1 MPSRTG
7 PVHVATTTRQYKGK
21 VYNTHLLRRTYR
33 DEGKV
38 KHETLG
44 NLSHLPEHTVE
55 LIRRSLKGE
64 VLVGVE
70 DSFEIVR
77 SLPHGHVAAVLGT
90 LRRLGLPSVLSARRT
105 RERDLVIAMIV
116 ARVLEPLSK
125 LATSRGL
132 VEETASSSLGSTL
145 ELGRVDEEELYGAM
159 DWLLSRQGRI
169 ENALAEQ
176 HVSEGSLVLYDISSA
191 YLEGRHCPLGRLG
204 YSRDGKN
211 GKLQIEFG
219 LLCNAEG
226 CPVAVEVFEGNT
238 ADPKTLAPAV
248 EKLRARFGF
257 NRVVLVGDRGL
268 ITSARIRED
277 LKPSQAFDWITA
289 LRAPAIAQLLREG
302 SLQLSLFDEKDL
314 VEIDSSD
321 YPGERLVVCRNPL
334 LAQERARKRQELLEA
349 TEKELNKIVEATQ
362 RPTRR
367 LRGKD
372 RIGLRVGRVLGRYKM
387 GKHFRLNITEESFTY
402 EREQEQIEQEA
413 MLDGLYVVRTSV
425 PEQMMSKEEVV
436 RSYKQLSRVERA
448 FRCLKGVDL
457 KVRPIYHRLP
467 NRVRAHVLLCM
478 LGYYV
483 ERHMRNALAPLLF
496 EDDDQPGAERLRVS
510 VVAPAQRSLKAQR
523 KATTKQTEQGTPV
536 HSFLSLLR
544 DLGTIVK
551 NTLRP
556 RATSA
561 TSFEMVTTPTP
572 TQKKAFEL
580 LGVGWT

>member
-7 PVHVATTTRQYKGK
+7 PVHVATTTRRYKGK
-21 VYNTHLLRRTYR
+21 VYKTHLLRRTYR

-44 NLSHLPEHTVE
+44 NLSHLPEYTVE

-64 VLVGVE
+64 VLVGAE

-77 SLPHGHVAAVLGT
+77 SLPHGHVAAVFGT
-90 LRRLGLPSVLSARRT
+90 VRRLGLPSVISARRT

-116 ARVLEPLSK
+116 ARVLEPCSK

-132 VEETASSSLGSTL
+132 VEETASSSLGATL
-145 ELGRVDEEELYGAM
+145 ELDQVDEEELYGAM

-169 ENALAEQ
+169 ENALAQQ
-176 HVSEGSLVLYDISSA
+176 HLSEGSLVLYDVSSA

-204 YSRDGKN
+204 YNRDGKK

-238 ADPKTLAPAV
+238 ADPKTLAPAL
-248 EKLRARFGF
+248 EKLRERFGF
-257 NRVVLVGDRGL
+257 KRVVLVGDRGL

-277 LKPSQAFDWITA
+277 LKPSQAVDWITA
-289 LRAPAIAQLLREG
+289 LRAPAIGQLLREG

-314 VEIDSSD
+314 VEIESSD
-321 YPGERLVVCRNPL
+321 YPDERLVVCRNPL
-334 LAQERARKRQELLEA
+334 LAQERATKRQELLEA

-362 RPTRR
+362 RPKRR

-372 RIGLRVGRVLGRYKM
+372 RIGLRVGRVLGRYKV
-387 GKHFRLNITEESFTY
+387 GKHFRLNITEKSFTY
-402 EREQEQIEQEA
+402 EPDQEQIEQEA
-413 MLDGLYVVRTSV
+413 MLDGLYVIRTSV
-425 PEQMMSKEEVV
+425 PEQMMSTEEVV

-483 ERHMRNALAPLLF
+483 EWHMRQALAPLLF
-496 EDDDQPGAERLRVS
+496 EDDDPAGAERLRVS
-510 VVAPAQRSLKAQR
+510 VVAPAKRSTKAQR
-523 KATTKQTEQGTPV
+523 KATTKQTDQGTPV
-536 HSFLSLLR
+536 HSFSSLLK
-544 DLGTIVK
+544 DLGTIAK

-556 RATSA
+556 RAASGA
-561 TSFEMVTTPTP
+561 SFEMVTTPTP

-580 LGVGWT
+580 LGAGWT

>member
-64 VLVGVE
+64 VLVGAE
-70 DSFEIVR
+70 DRFEIVR

-90 LRRLGLPSVLSARRT
+90 VRRLGLPSVLSAKRT

-116 ARVLEPLSK
+116 ARVLEPCSK

-145 ELGRVDEEELYGAM
+145 ELGRVDEEELYRAM
-159 DWLLSRQGRI
+159 DWLISRQGRI

-176 HVSEGSLVLYDISSA
+176 HLSEGSLVLYDISSA

-204 YSRDGKN
+204 YSRDGKK

-248 EKLRARFGF
+248 EKLRERFGF
-257 NRVVLVGDRGL
+257 KRVVLVGDRGL

-314 VEIDSSD
+314 VEIESSD

-349 TEKELNKIVEATQ
+349 TEKELNRIVEATQ
-362 RPTRR
+362 RPKRR

-483 ERHMRNALAPLLF
+483 EWHMRNALAPLLF

-510 VVAPAQRSLKAQR
+510 VVAPAQRSPKAQR

-536 HSFLSLLR
+536 HSFPSLLR

-556 RATSA
+556 RATSG
-561 TSFEMVTTPTP
+561 TSFEMVTTPTA

>member
-7 PVHVATTTRQYKGK
+7 PVHVATTTRHYKGK
-21 VYNTHLLRRTYR
+21 VYKTHLLRRTYR
-33 DEGKV
+33 DEGRV

-44 NLSHLPEHTVE
+44 NLSHLPEQTVE

-90 LRRLGLPSVLSARRT
+90 LRRLGLASVLSARRS
-105 RERDLVIAMIV
+105 RERDLVIAMIA
-116 ARVLEPLSK
+116 ARVLEPCSK

-145 ELGRVDEEELYGAM
+145 ELGRVDEEELYAAM
-159 DWLLSRQGRI
+159 DWLISRQGRI
-169 ENALAEQ
+169 ENALAKQ
-176 HVSEGSLVLYDISSA
+176 HLWEGSLVLCDVSSA
-191 YLEGRHCPLGRLG
+191 YLEGQHCSLGKLG
-204 YSRDGKN
+204 YSRDGKK

-219 LLCNAEG
+219 LLCNSEG

-238 ADPKTLAPAV
+238 ADPKTLGPTL
-248 EKLRARFGF
+248 EKLRERFGF

-277 LKPSQAFDWITA
+277 LKPSQAVDWITA
-289 LRAPAIAQLLREG
+289 LRAPAIAQLLRMG

-314 VEIDSSD
+314 VEIEDPA
-321 YPGERLVVCRNPL
+321 YPGERLVICRNPL

-349 TEKELNKIVEATQ
+349 TEEELNKIVEATK
-362 RPTRR
+362 RPKRR

-372 RIGLRVGRVLGRYKM
+372 RIGLRVGRVLGRYKV

-402 EREQEQIEQEA
+402 ERDQQHIEQEA
-413 MLDGLYVVRTSV
+413 QLDGLYVIRTSV
-425 PEQMMSKEEVV
+425 PETMMSTEEVV
-436 RSYKQLSRVERA
+436 RSYKQLSRVEKA
-448 FRCLKGVDL
+448 FRCLKGIDL

-483 ERHMRNALAPLLF
+483 EWHMRHALAPLLF
-496 EDDDQPGAERLRVS
+496 EDDDPAEAERQRAS
-510 VVAPAQRSLKAQR
+510 VVAPAKRSPKAQR

-536 HSFLSLLR
+536 HSFSSLLKN
-544 DLGTIVK
+544 LGTIAK

-556 RATSA
+556 QATSGA
-561 TSFEMVTTPTP
+561 GFEMVTIPNP

-580 LGVGWT
+580 LRVGWT

>member
-1 MPSRTG
+1 
-7 PVHVATTTRQYKGK
+7 
-21 VYNTHLLRRTYR
+21 
-33 DEGKV
+33 
-38 KHETLG
+38 LG

-64 VLVGVE
+64 VLVGAE
-70 DSFEIVR
+70 QSLEIVR

-90 LRRLGLPSVLSARRT
+90 VRRLGLPSVLSARRT

-116 ARVLEPLSK
+116 ARVLEPCSK

-169 ENALAEQ
+169 ENSLAQ
-176 HVSEGSLVLYDISSA
+176 RHLSEGSLVLYDVSSA

-204 YSRDGKN
+204 YSRDGNK

-238 ADPKTLAPAV
+238 ADPKTLAPAL
-248 EKLRARFGF
+248 EKLRERFGF

-277 LKPSQAFDWITA
+277 LKPSQAVDWITA

-314 VEIDSSD
+314 VEIEDST

-362 RPTRR
+362 RPKRR

-402 EREQEQIEQEA
+402 EREQEQIEQEV

-425 PEQMMSKEEVV
+425 PEKMMTTEEVV

-483 ERHMRNALAPLLF
+483 EWHMRHALAPLLF
-496 EDDDQPGAERLRVS
+496 EDDDRAGGERLRVS
-510 VVAPAQRSLKAQR
+510 VVAPAKRSTKAQR
-523 KATTKQTEQGTPV
+523 KATTKHTEQGTPV
-536 HSFLSLLR
+536 HSFSSLLK
-544 DLGTIVK
+544 DLGTIAK

-556 RATSA
+556 RATSGA
-561 TSFEMVTTPTP
+561 SFEMVTTPTP

>member
-1 MPSRTG
+1 MVDHLEDG
-7 PVHVATTTRQYKGK
+7 PR
-21 VYNTHLLRRTYR
+21 
-33 DEGKV
+33 
-38 KHETLG
+38 
-44 NLSHLPEHTVE
+44 
-55 LIRRSLKGE
+55 IR
-64 VLVGVE
+64 V
-70 DSFEIVR
+70 
-77 SLPHGHVAAVLGT
+77 
-90 LRRLGLPSVLSARRT
+90 GLPA
-105 RERDLVIAMIV
+105 
-116 ARVLEPLSK
+116 PL
-125 LATSRGL
+125 L
-132 VEETASSSLGSTL
+132 
-145 ELGRVDEEELYGAM
+145 
-159 DWLLSRQGRI
+159 
-169 ENALAEQ
+169 
-176 HVSEGSLVLYDISSA
+176 
-191 YLEGRHCPLGRLG
+191 
-204 YSRDGKN
+204 
-211 GKLQIEFG
+211 
-219 LLCNAEG
+219 
-226 CPVAVEVFEGNT
+226 EGNT

-248 EKLRARFGF
+248 EKLRERFGF
-257 NRVVLVGDRGL
+257 KRVVLVGDRGL

-277 LKPSQAFDWITA
+277 LKPSQAIDWVTA

-314 VEIDSSD
+314 VEIESSD
-321 YPGERLVVCRNPL
+321 YPGERLVVCCNPL

-349 TEKELNKIVEATQ
+349 TEKELNRIVEATQ
-362 RPTRR
+362 RPKRR

-483 ERHMRNALAPLLF
+483 EWHMRNALAPLLF

-510 VVAPAQRSLKAQR
+510 VVAPAQRSPKAQR

-536 HSFLSLLR
+536 HSFPSLLR

-556 RATSA
+556 RATSG
-561 TSFEMVTTPTP
+561 TSFEMVTTPTA

>member
-1 MPSRTG
+1 
-7 PVHVATTTRQYKGK
+7 
-21 VYNTHLLRRTYR
+21 
-33 DEGKV
+33 
-38 KHETLG
+38 
-44 NLSHLPEHTVE
+44 LPEHTVE

-64 VLVGVE
+64 VLVGAE

-90 LRRLGLPSVLSARRT
+90 LRRLGLSSVLSTRRT
-105 RERDLVIAMIV
+105 RERDLVMAMIV
-116 ARVLEPLSK
+116 ARVLEPCSK

-169 ENALAEQ
+169 EDALAKQ
-176 HVSEGSLVLYDISSA
+176 HLSEGSLVLYDVSSA
-191 YLEGRHCPLGRLG
+191 YLEGQHCPLGKLG
-204 YSRDGKN
+204 YSRDGKK

-219 LLCNAEG
+219 LLCNSEG

-238 ADPKTLAPAV
+238 ADPKTLAPAL
-248 EKLRARFGF
+248 EKLRKRFGF

-277 LKPSQAFDWITA
+277 LKRPQAVDWITA
-289 LRAPAIAQLLREG
+289 LRAPAIAQLLRTG
-302 SLQLSLFDEKDL
+302 SLQLSFFDEKDL
-314 VEIDSSD
+314 VEIEDPA

-334 LAQERARKRQELLEA
+334 LAQERTRKRQELLDA

-362 RPTRR
+362 RPKRR
-367 LRGKD
+367 LRSKD

-402 EREQEQIEQEA
+402 ERDQEQIEQEA
-413 MLDGLYVVRTSV
+413 LLDGLYVIRTSV
-425 PEQMMSKEEVV
+425 AEEMMTSDEVV
-436 RSYKQLSRVERA
+436 RSYKQLSRVEQA
-448 FRCLKGVDL
+448 FRCLKGIDL

-483 ERHMRNALAPLLF
+483 EWHMRHALAPLLF
-496 EDDDQPGAERLRVS
+496 EDDDPAEAERQRVS
-510 VVAPAQRSLKAQR
+510 VVAPAKRSPKAQR

-536 HSFLSLLR
+536 HSFSSLLKN
-544 DLGTIVK
+544 LGTIAK

-556 RATSA
+556 RATSGA
-561 TSFEMVTTPTP
+561 SFEMVTTPTS

-580 LGVGWT
+580 LRVGWT

>member
-64 VLVGVE
+64 VLVGAE

-77 SLPHGHVAAVLGT
+77 SLPHGHVAAALGT
-90 LRRLGLPSVLSARRT
+90 VRRLGLPSVLSAKRT

-116 ARVLEPLSK
+116 ARVLEPCSK

-169 ENALAEQ
+169 ENALAKQ
-176 HVSEGSLVLYDISSA
+176 HLSEGSLVLYDVSSA

-204 YSRDGKN
+204 YSRDGKK

-248 EKLRARFGF
+248 EKLRERFGF
-257 NRVVLVGDRGL
+257 KRVVLVGDRGL

-289 LRAPAIAQLLREG
+289 LRAPAIAQLLRAG
-302 SLQLSLFDEKDL
+302 SLQLSFFDEKDL
-314 VEIDSSD
+314 VEIESSD

-362 RPTRR
+362 RPKRR

-425 PEQMMSKEEVV
+425 PEQMMSKEDVV

-483 ERHMRNALAPLLF
+483 EWHMRNALAPLLF

-510 VVAPAQRSLKAQR
+510 VVAPAQRSPKAQR

-556 RATSA
+556 RATSG
-561 TSFEMVTTPTP
+561 TSFEMVTTPTA

>member
-7 PVHVATTTRQYKGK
+7 PVHVATTTRQYKGS
-21 VYNTHLLRRTYR
+21 VYKTHLLRRTYR
-33 DEGKV
+33 DQGKV

-64 VLVGVE
+64 VLVGAE
-70 DSFEIVR
+70 ERFEIVR

-90 LRRLGLPSVLSARRT
+90 LRRLGLPSILSSKRT

-116 ARVLEPLSK
+116 ARVLEPCSK

-132 VEETASSSLGSTL
+132 VEETASSSLGATL

-169 ENALAEQ
+169 ENALAKR
-176 HVSEGSLVLYDISSA
+176 HLSEGSLVLYDISCA
-191 YLEGRHCPLGRLG
+191 YLEGSHCPLGKLG
-204 YSRDGKN
+204 YSRDGKK

-238 ADPKTLAPAV
+238 ADPKTLAPAL
-248 EKLRARFGF
+248 EKLRKRFGF
-257 NRVVLVGDRGL
+257 DRVVLVGDRGL
-268 ITSARIRED
+268 ITSARIREE
-277 LKPSQAFDWITA
+277 LKPSQAVDWITA

-302 SLQLSLFDEKDL
+302 SVQLSLFDEKDL
-314 VEIDSSD
+314 VEIEGPA

-349 TEKELNKIVEATQ
+349 TETQLNKIVEATQ
-362 RPTRR
+362 RPKRR

-402 EREQEQIEQEA
+402 EREQDQIEQEA
-413 MLDGLYVVRTSV
+413 MLDGLYVIRTSV
-425 PEQMMSKEEVV
+425 PEKMMSKEEVV

-448 FRCLKGVDL
+448 FRCLKGIDL

-467 NRVRAHVLLCM
+467 NRVRAHVLLCT

-483 ERHMRNALAPLLF
+483 EWHMRNALAPLLF
-496 EDDDQPGAERLRVS
+496 QDDDQLGAENLRLS
-510 VVAPAQRSLKAQR
+510 IVAPARRSPKAQR
-523 KATTKQTEQGTPV
+523 KAMTKQTEQGTPV
-536 HSFLSLLR
+536 HSFSSLLR
-544 DLGTIVK
+544 DLGTVAK

-556 RATSA
+556 RATSD
-561 TSFEMVTTPTP
+561 TTFEMVTTPTT
-572 TQKKAFEL
+572 TQKKAFDL

>member
-7 PVHVATTTRQYKGK
+7 PVHVATTTRRYKDK
-21 VYNTHLLRRTYR
+21 VYKTHLLRRTYR
-33 DEGKV
+33 DKGKV

-44 NLSHLPEHTVE
+44 NLSHLPEQTVE

-64 VLVGVE
+64 VLVAAE
-70 DSFEIVR
+70 QSFEIVR

-90 LRRLGLPSVLSARRT
+90 LRRLGLASMISARRT
-105 RERDLVIAMIV
+105 RERDLVVAMIV
-116 ARVLEPLSK
+116 ARVLDPCSK

-132 VEETASSSLGSTL
+132 VEETASTSLGATL
-145 ELGRVDEEELYGAM
+145 ELGRGDEEELYGAM

-169 ENALAEQ
+169 ENSLAQ
-176 HVSEGSLVLYDISSA
+176 RHVSEGSLVLYDLTSA
-191 YLEGRHCPLGRLG
+191 YLEGRHCPLGKRG
-204 YSRDGKN
+204 YSRDGKK

-248 EKLRARFGF
+248 EKLRERFRF
-257 NRVVLVGDRGL
+257 KRVVLVGDRGL

-277 LKPSQAFDWITA
+277 LKTSQAVDWITA

-314 VEIDSSD
+314 VEIEGSA

-334 LAQERARKRQELLEA
+334 LAHERARKRQELLEA

-362 RPTRR
+362 RPKRR

-372 RIGLRVGRVLGRYKM
+372 QIGLRVGRVVGRYKM

-402 EREQEQIEQEA
+402 EREQDQIEQEA
-413 MLDGLYVVRTSV
+413 MLDGVYVVRTSV
-425 PEQMMSKEEVV
+425 PKEMMSKEEVV

-483 ERHMRNALAPLLF
+483 EWHMRRALAPLLF
-496 EDDDQPGAERLRVS
+496 QDDDKAGAERLRVS
-510 VVAPAQRSLKAQR
+510 VVAPAKRSPKAQK

-536 HSFLSLLR
+536 HSFPSLLK

-551 NTLRP
+551 NQLQP
-556 RATSA
+556 QATSGV
-561 TSFEMVTTPTP
+561 SFEMVTTPTA